1 MRRAPHGTGC
11 LGRGAE
17 HHAVQDNRLPTLLF
31 RLNQTRA
38 TSDALKRVSKQASK
52 QTDNHTSSFADAR
65 FVLPTS
71 APSE

>member
-38 TSDALKRVSKQASK
+38 TSDALKRVSK
-52 QTDNHTSSFADAR
+52 
-65 FVLPTS
+65 
-71 APSE
+71 